1 MRKKIFIGIII
12 AFVII
17 FMGVWMLKKEAV
29 EESESQETE
38 ILENETESRKTE
50 ILENGTENR
59 ENILTDRNVIDLG
72 NHIIAYFTSSD
83 IYGYSLKGEYLA
95 IHDLVGNKVLYLPD
109 VYEEVYDMAIEE
121 NEGIFI
127 SYSGAEENS
136 IQEVHIPVQFPI
148 QTNTVYEINPINPMG
163 MKMLTELKGDIRA
176 CVEKLPKLI
185 WKENTVWEG
194 RTYEITFE
202 RTSPVYL
209 NPQSASGR
217 TYADYCLTVKD
228 EEDNI
233 VSEQILVNYAVAYEE
248 VYWFTDFSGDGFP
261 DIAFCTNYE
270 DSRETYVHLEFMIW
284 NAETEEYEAKP
295 LPVRSIGKTTWNE
308 TQSSVI
314 LFHKGDEYVD
324 LGMYS
329 FRDGDWELV
338 GELIPV
344 YDEENVDEDGDL
356 LCIGWKEIFYENGEA
371 VEENSIIREEKDTS
385 PWFDEESIWSWY
397 NRENSTLYPGHP
409 STEWGIIE
417 VMIGEDTIQKYVRE
431 Q

>member
-17 FMGVWMLKKEAV
+17 FMAVWMLKKEAV

-38 ILENETESRKTE
+38 ILENETESQKTE
-50 ILENGTENR
+50 TRG
-59 ENILTDRNVIDLG
+59 NILTDRNIIDLG
-72 NHIIAYFTSSD
+72 NHIIAYRASSD
-83 IYGYSLKGEYLA
+83 IIGISYQGEYLV
-95 IHDLVGNKVLYLPD
+95 IHDLINNKILYLPD
-109 VYEEVYDMAIEE
+109 VYEEAYDMAIEE

-136 IQEVHIPVQFPI
+136 IQEVHIPVQFPM
-148 QTNTVYEINPINPMG
+148 QTNTVYEIKAMDT
-163 MKMLTELKGDIRA
+163 KLLTELKGDIKA
-176 CVEKLPKLI
+176 CVEELPKVI
-185 WKENTVWEG
+185 WEESAVWEG

-209 NPQSASGR
+209 NPHSEAWGR
-217 TYADYCLTVKD
+217 FADYCLMVKD
-228 EEDNI
+228 EKDNI
-233 VSEQILVNYAVAYEE
+233 VSEQIMVNYAIDYEE

-270 DSRETYVHLEFMIW
+270 DSRETYVHLEFVIW

-308 TQSSVI
+308 TRSSVI
-314 LFHKGDEYVD
+314 LFYKGNEYAR

-329 FRDGDWELV
+329 FRDGDWELA

-371 VEENSIIREEKDTS
+371 VEENSIIKEEKAYT
-385 PWFDEESIWSWY
+385 PWFDDESIWGRD
-397 NRENSTLYPGHP
+397 NKENEKLYPSG
-409 STEWGIIE
+409 EWETIE
-417 VMIGEDTIQKYVRE
+417 VMIGEDTTHKYVLQGE
-431 Q
+431 D